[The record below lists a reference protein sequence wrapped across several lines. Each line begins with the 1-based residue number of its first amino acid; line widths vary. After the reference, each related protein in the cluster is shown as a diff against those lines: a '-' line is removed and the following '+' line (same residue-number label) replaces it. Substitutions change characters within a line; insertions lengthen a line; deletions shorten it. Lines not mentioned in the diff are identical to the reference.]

1 MRYFFIT
8 GVSKGLGL
16 ALANRFDAKGNRVI
30 GFSRSQGDY
39 TGEFHTCDLSK
50 PLEASAVLATALN
63 EAELE
68 SASEIV
74 FIANAGL
81 LGPLDFLR
89 TLDSSDIAENLTANL
104 VGAAVG
110 LQRFLERVREI
121 TVPKLYLQI
130 SSGAALPERVKPGW
144 SLYCA
149 SKSGQEQLVRTVAA
163 EQASEANPT
172 MLVNLNPGL
181 METGMQRLIRSTPK
195 EAFPDVDQFIEFK
208 ESGRVPS
215 PESVADTIATLVDR
229 FQSLENGASY
239 KITDFQ

>member
-8 GVSKGLGL
+8 GVSRGLGL
-16 ALANRFDAKGNRVI
+16 ALAKRFEGEGNRVI
-30 GFSRSQGDY
+30 GFSRTQGDFE
-39 TGEFHTCDLSK
+39 GEFYACNLSE
-50 PLEASAVLATALN
+50 PIEASKSLAAALN
-63 EAELE
+63 KADLE
-68 SASEIV
+68 SATEII

-89 TLDSSDIAENLTANL
+89 NLEPGDIQENLTANL

-110 LQRFLERVREI
+110 LQRFLERTRNI
-121 TVPKLYLQI
+121 PVPKLYLQI

-163 EQASEANPT
+163 EQFHEEHPA

-181 METGMQRLIRSTPK
+181 METGMQRLIRSTSK
-195 EAFPDVDQFIEFK
+195 EAFPDVDKFIDFK

-215 PESVADTIATLVDR
+215 PEAVAASIASLVDR
-229 FQSLENGASY
+229 FQSLDNGASY
-239 KITDFQ
+239 QIADFQ

>member
-8 GVSKGLGL
+8 GVSRGLGL
-16 ALANRFDAKGNRVI
+16 ALAGLFDVEGNRVV
-30 GFSRSQGDY
+30 GFSRTQGDFD
-39 TGEFHTCDLSK
+39 GEFYPCNLSK
-50 PLEASAVLATALN
+50 PIEASKSLATALSN
-63 EAELE
+63 ADLE
-68 SASEIV
+68 SATEII

-89 TLDSSDIAENLTANL
+89 NLDPNDIQENLTANL

-110 LQRFLERVREI
+110 LQRFLERTRNI
-121 TVPKLYLQI
+121 PVPKLYLQI

-163 EQASEANPT
+163 EQVHEEHPT

-181 METGMQRLIRSTPK
+181 METGMQRLIRSTSK
-195 EAFPDVDQFIEFK
+195 EAFPDVDKFIDFK

-215 PESVADTIATLVDR
+215 PDAVALSIVNLVDR
-229 FQSLENGASY
+229 FQSLDNGASY
-239 KITDFQ
+239 QIADFQ